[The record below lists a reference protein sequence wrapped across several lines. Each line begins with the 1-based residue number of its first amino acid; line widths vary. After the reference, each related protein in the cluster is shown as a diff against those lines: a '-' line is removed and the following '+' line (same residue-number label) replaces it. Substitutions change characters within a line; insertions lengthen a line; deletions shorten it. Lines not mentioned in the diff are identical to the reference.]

1 MMELDMR
8 AITPQERLYTYKQS
22 QQITM
27 QTGCVGYLRGDMG
40 RSGAEFWTTWE
51 DRNGDKKTDEFK
63 AEFDNV
69 INAMRS
75 GEQCGGILKSRSAL
89 AAYCRAH
96 PEGSFQNDRL
106 EYGFRVDTAQ
116 YAYLLRVNPREG
128 DNNLYVFCYRRDWLD
143 QHMKQAERGIR
154 FIAPDYTEKFRL
166 TDGDTVRITTDAGK
180 SSDHTVR
187 YIDDCH
193 VEIGQDLYHICEFAE
208 RMERSGNTVIPL
220 RSSLPE
226 KCYSTLIDTGAVV
239 ILKRGETGFYKTDIP
254 FSSKEEAQALVDEY
268 NKKLGVTKAQAE
280 AMKAGS
286 MFGWACPAADPKN
299 YDDQGQPIKPR
310 HRDRGDAR

>member
-1 MMELDMR
+1 MEMQLR
-8 AITPQERLYTYKQS
+8 AATPQERLYAYKQS

-27 QTGCVGYLRGDMG
+27 QTGCIGYLRGDMG
-40 RSGAEFWTTWE
+40 RSGTEFWTTWE
-51 DRNGDKKTDEFK
+51 DRHGDKKTDEFK
-63 AEFDNV
+63 VELDSV
-69 INAMRS
+69 INTLRFT
-75 GEQCGGILKSRSAL
+75 EQGGGMFKNRSAL
-89 AAYCRAH
+89 AAYCRTH
-96 PEGSFQNDRL
+96 PEGSFQNDL
-106 EYGFRVDTAQ
+106 QEHGFRIDTAQ
-116 YAYLLRVNPREG
+116 YSYLMRVNSHEG
-128 DNNLYVFCYRRDWLD
+128 CNNFYVFCYRRDWLD

-166 TDGDTVRITTDAGK
+166 QDGDTVRITTGAGK

-239 ILKRGETGFYKTDIP
+239 ILKCGETGFYKTDIP
-254 FSSKEEAQALVDEY
+254 FSSKEEAQTLVDEY